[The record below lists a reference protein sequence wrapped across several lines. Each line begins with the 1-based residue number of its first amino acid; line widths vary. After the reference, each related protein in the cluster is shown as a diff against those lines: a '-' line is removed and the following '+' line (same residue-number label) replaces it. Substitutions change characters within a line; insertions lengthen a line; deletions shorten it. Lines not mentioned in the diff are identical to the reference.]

1 MSNEL
6 NALNEAEL
14 ANLIANAQRALKE
27 KQSSKRREVIAQ
39 IRDLAASIGCT
50 VEINEGDR
58 PASGRRGSKVA
69 PKYRNPHNHDQT
81 WTGRGMKPRW
91 LQGLVDQGHDITE
104 FHI

>member
-6 NALNEAEL
+6 NALSEAEL
-14 ANLIANAQRALKE
+14 ANLIANAQRALRE

-39 IRDLAASIGCT
+39 IKDLAASIGCS

-58 PASGRRGSKVA
+58 PASSRRGSKVA
-69 PKYRNPHNHDQT
+69 PKFRNPHNHDQT

-91 LQGLVDQGHDITE
+91 LQALVDQGRDITE
-104 FHI
+104 FQI

>member
-1 MSNEL
+1 MSTEL
-6 NALNEAEL
+6 NALSEAEL
-14 ANLIANAQRALKE
+14 ANLIANAQRALRE

-39 IRDLAASIGCT
+39 IKELAASIGCT

-58 PASGRRGSKVA
+58 PASTRRGSKVA

-91 LQGLVDQGHDITE
+91 LQALVDQGHDITE

>member
-6 NALNEAEL
+6 NALSEAEL
-14 ANLIANAQRALKE
+14 ANLIANAQRALRE

-39 IRDLAASIGCT
+39 IKDLAASIGCT

-58 PASGRRGSKVA
+58 PASSRRGSKVA

-91 LQGLVDQGHDITE
+91 LQALVDQGHDITE